1 MTKKLSKR
9 GLPPMH
15 PGELL
20 REEIL
25 PALDRPETEI
35 VRLLWVSRQTL
46 HDIRE
51 ERQSQILF
59 RQLAKLVGDRA
70 GESQR

>member
-9 GLPPMH
+9 GLPPM
-15 PGELL
+15 
-20 REEIL
+20 
-25 PALDRPETEI
+25 RPETEI

-46 HDIRE
+46 RDIRE